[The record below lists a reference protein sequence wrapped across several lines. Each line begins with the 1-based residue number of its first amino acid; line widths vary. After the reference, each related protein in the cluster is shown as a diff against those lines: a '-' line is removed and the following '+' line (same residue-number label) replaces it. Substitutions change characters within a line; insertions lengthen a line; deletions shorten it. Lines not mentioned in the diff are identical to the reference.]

1 MMKKYIKPEAKVIR
15 TAVQLMLNVSGG
27 AKNGNAKQWNFSFDE
42 EYDDSEETEAYV
54 WPKQKSL
61 WDE

>member
-15 TAVQLMLNVSGG
+15 TAVQLMLDVSGG
-27 AKNGNAKQWNFSFDE
+27 AKNGNAKQWNPSYAE
-42 EYDDSEETEAYV
+42 SYDDSEETEADV
-54 WPKQKSL
+54 WPKSKSL